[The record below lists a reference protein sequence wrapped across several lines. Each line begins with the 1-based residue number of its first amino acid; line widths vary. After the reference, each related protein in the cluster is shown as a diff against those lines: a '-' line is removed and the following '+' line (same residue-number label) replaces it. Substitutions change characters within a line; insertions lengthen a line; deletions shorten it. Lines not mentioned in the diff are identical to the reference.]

1 MIAKKKL
8 QKTNK
13 RTNTKE
19 SKMTQDEDVKIQPK
33 PTHCFSVK
41 APAKDIKDLQNEN
54 IANESDGKQN
64 FHSDQCKTCI
74 KMKNL
79 VGNILPHPIN
89 I

>member
-1 MIAKKKL
+1 MIAKEKL

-13 RTNTKE
+13 RTNTRENKI
-19 SKMTQDEDVKIQPK
+19 TQDDDVKIQPK
-33 PTHCFSVK
+33 PTHRVSVK
-41 APAKDIKDLQNEN
+41 APAKEKQDLPNEK
-54 IANESDGKQN
+54 IAIESDGKQN

-79 VGNILPHPIN
+79 MGSILPHPIN